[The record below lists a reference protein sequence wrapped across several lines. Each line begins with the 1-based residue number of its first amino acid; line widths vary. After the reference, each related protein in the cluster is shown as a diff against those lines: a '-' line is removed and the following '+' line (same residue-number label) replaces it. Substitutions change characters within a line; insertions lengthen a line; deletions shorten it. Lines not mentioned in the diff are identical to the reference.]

1 MPDATPWLERAAAL
15 APLIRG
21 CADESERGR
30 RLAADVPSHL
40 ERLGRIT
47 LGLDPGPGPI

>member
-40 ERLGRIT
+40 GGSAASRSVSIQ
-47 LGLDPGPGPI
+47 PIR

>member
-30 RLAADVPSHL
+30 RLAADVV
-40 ERLGRIT
+40 EAY
-47 LGLDPGPGPI
+47 PGPGPI